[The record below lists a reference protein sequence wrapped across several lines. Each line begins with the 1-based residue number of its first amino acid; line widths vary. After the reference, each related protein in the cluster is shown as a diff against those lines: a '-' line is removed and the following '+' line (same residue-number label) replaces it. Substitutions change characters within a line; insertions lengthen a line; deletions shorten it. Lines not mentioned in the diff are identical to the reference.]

1 MVTFSSLN
9 PYESLAFIVGDSP
22 ESLILEL
29 KKIQTPIKIVAIV
42 PYGNRHV
49 AYIMGDVRINQASP
63 TTKKQT
69 KKGV

>member
-9 PYESLAFIVGDSP
+9 PYESLAFLVGDSP

-49 AYIMGDVRINQASP
+49 AYIMGDVRLPQPSV
-63 TTKKQT
+63 KKQT
-69 KKGV
+69 KTKEK

>member
-22 ESLILEL
+22 ESLISEL

-49 AYIMGDVRINQASP
+49 AYIMGDVRVNP
-63 TTKKQT
+63 VKETKKQT